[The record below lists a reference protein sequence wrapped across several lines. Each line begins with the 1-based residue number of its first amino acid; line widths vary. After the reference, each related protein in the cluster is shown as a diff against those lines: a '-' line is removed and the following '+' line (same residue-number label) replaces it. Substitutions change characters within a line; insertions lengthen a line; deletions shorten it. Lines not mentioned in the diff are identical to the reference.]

1 MVNQDSTGVSIPVIA
16 VIPAAGLGTRLGSAK
31 AKQFMDLCGKP
42 MLAVTLEHFQKCDL
56 VDRIVVVVPESDV
69 EYCRYEIVERYS
81 LSKIVKVIVGG
92 QMRQDSVRK
101 GIEAIENS
109 CRWIVIHDGVRPLV
123 TEGLIAKVIN
133 AAKEFRA
140 VITGLPVKDTV
151 KEVDERGRVAKSLDR
166 RHVWTIQ
173 TPQIFRYE
181 DIHLAHQNALKHGWV
196 GATDDAHLVEKLG
209 IPIEVI
215 EGEETNI
222 KVTTPKDLEFARLLI
237 STQTL

>member
-16 VIPAAGLGTRLGSAK
+16 VIPAAGLGARLGSPK
-31 AKQFMDLCGKP
+31 AKQFLDLCGKP
-42 MLAVTLEHFQKCDL
+42 MLAVTLERFQKCDL

-109 CRWIVIHDGVRPLV
+109 CRWILIHDGVRPLV

-166 RHVWTIQ
+166 RHVWAIQ
-173 TPQIFRYE
+173 TPHVFRCE
-181 DIHLAHQNALKHGWV
+181 DIHLAHQEALKHGWV

-215 EGEETNI
+215 EGDETNI

>member
-16 VIPAAGLGTRLGSAK
+16 VIPAAGLGARLGSAK
-31 AKQFMDLCGKP
+31 AKQFLDLCGKP
-42 MLAVTLEHFQKCDL
+42 MLAVTLERFQKCDL

-109 CRWIVIHDGVRPLV
+109 CRWILIHDGVRPLV

-166 RHVWTIQ
+166 RHVWAIQ
-173 TPQIFRYE
+173 TPQIFRCE
-181 DIHLAHQNALKHGWV
+181 DIHLAHQEALKHGWV